1 MIKDDLDDRRVI
13 REILDTMAPFVLR
26 EGHVYS
32 CLTDMRVRAHTS
44 EKDAGSEHLLVE
56 EGAAV
61 IPCRTAEGEEAVL
74 IGGTV
79 VPFPWTL
86 NASRLLFTPISSLS
100 CTLSTK

>member
-1 MIKDDLDDRRVI
+1 MRLDEFDSAAI
-13 REILDTMAPFVLR
+13 RDVLDSMAPFVLR

-56 EGAAV
+56 EGAVV
-61 IPCRTAEGEEAVL
+61 IPCRTSEGEEAVL

-79 VPFPWTL
+79 VPFPWSL
-86 NASRLLFTPISSLS
+86 NASRLLFTPISS
-100 CTLSTK
+100 